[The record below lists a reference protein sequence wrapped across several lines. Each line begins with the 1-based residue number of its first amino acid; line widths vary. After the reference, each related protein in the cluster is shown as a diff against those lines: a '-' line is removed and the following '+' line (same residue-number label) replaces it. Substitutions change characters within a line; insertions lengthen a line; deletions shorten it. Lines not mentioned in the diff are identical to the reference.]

1 MNYFKKLFYWLL
13 YNKEMDP
20 LPHSVIFL
28 LSAQYFL
35 ESLTSSSVFSYL
47 PQLVKSFGASEENAG
62 RDAGW
67 IAASLFVA
75 RICFGLIWGYSM
87 GKIDPKKLIVILGVF
102 QIISTFLFGLSRS
115 FYWALVTRF
124 LQGTFTATGLVSK
137 VIVIHQSND
146 TNIAL
151 AFSILFGAYTLSV
164 IVGPSFAGFLVFL
177 AEQHPKSFKKDGF
190 FGKYEVFLP
199 NLIIAL
205 CMVLS
210 TSIIV
215 KYLPSCK
222 IKQNLEPVD
231 VVNNE
236 NLNLSNENQYLNISF
251 EENEQKKSTQS
262 EVTQLI
268 PLKNNFVL
276 RAKKRLV
283 TSSFLQPLMNKSCMC
298 ALVLYALF
306 CIVGIGLY
314 DLITI
319 YFATSIEF
327 GGLAMSSSQIGLLLM
342 IASVVEVAGSVT
354 LLPKLLRR
362 FGAKKSFICW
372 IAFCGC
378 LSPFIPAFVKISNNG
393 LRWSSLATCVV
404 AINIVINGCFLSVNM
419 FVANSVLPEYQGAV
433 NGLGMSISS
442 IGRSIGPALFGNAYS
457 WSLSNMKS
465 KRLSFPFNQYFA
477 FFLLTAFCFVSAVY
491 AHFFI
496 SKSLNRK
503 KTSLLKEKLVVR
515 VSHYLY
521 AR

>member
-222 IKQNLEPVD
+222 
-231 VVNNE
+231 
-236 NLNLSNENQYLNISF
+236 
-251 EENEQKKSTQS
+251 
-262 EVTQLI
+262 
-268 PLKNNFVL
+268 
-276 RAKKRLV
+276 
-283 TSSFLQPLMNKSCMC
+283 MNKSCMC

>member
-1 MNYFKKLFYWLL
+1 MNYFKKFFFWLL

-75 RICFGLIWGYSM
+75 RVCFGIIWGYLI
-87 GKIDPKKLIVILGVF
+87 GKIDPKKLLVILGVF

-177 AEQHPKSFKKDGF
+177 AEQHPICFKKDGF

-205 CMVLS
+205 SMVVS

-215 KYLPSCK
+215 KYLPSC
-222 IKQNLEPVD
+222 N
-231 VVNNE
+231 
-236 NLNLSNENQYLNISF
+236 
-251 EENEQKKSTQS
+251 
-262 EVTQLI
+262 
-268 PLKNNFVL
+268 
-276 RAKKRLV
+276 
-283 TSSFLQPLMNKSCMC
+283 MNKSCLC

-314 DLITI
+314 DLFTI

-327 GGLAMSSSQIGLLLM
+327 GGLAMNSSQIGLLLM
-342 IASVVEVAGSVT
+342 IASVIEVAGSVT

-372 IAFCGC
+372 IALCGC

-393 LRWSSLATCVV
+393 LRWSSLATCIV
-404 AINIVINGCFLSVNM
+404 AINIVISGCFLSVNM

-465 KRLSFPFNQYFA
+465 KHLSFPFNQYFA
-477 FFLLTAFCFVSAVY
+477 FFLLTGFCFVSAVY

-496 SKSLNRK
+496 SKSLNSK
-503 KTSLLKEKLVVR
+503 KISSLKKKLVVR